1 MAMSDLHH
9 ENVVVNTNIGIR
21 FWRSEDPNHGYV
33 PFHWHSSIEIVCVL
47 KGKVIFSINGQRF
60 EIGPNEF
67 IMVPSGIV
75 HAVAN
80 EPNTAYVL
88 QIPLNAVKPYIAHPE
103 RAIFRN
109 GNIHSTAYQRAV
121 QLIQELGFLQT
132 RHPDGYLFD
141 TQIVF
146 VQLLKTMFLKLS
158 DPQKE
163 MPKDD
168 NIKQLIIYIND
179 HHNEKLTVASLARHF
194 GYNANYL
201 SRLFSN
207 KMGISLIHYIYLVKL
222 NQLYFDLLHTATPVE
237 QLFQQNG
244 LTNPR
249 TARQLFREMFGMLPN
264 QLRQKQK

>member
-1 MAMSDLHH
+1 MSELHH

-21 FWRSEDPNHGYV
+21 FWRSEDPNNGYV
-33 PFHWHSSIEIVCVL
+33 PFHWHSSLEIVCVL
-47 KGKVIFSINGQRF
+47 KGKVIFTINGQRF

-67 IMVPSGIV
+67 IMVPSGVV

-88 QIPLNAVKPYIAHPE
+88 QIPLNVVKPYVAHPE
-103 RAIFRN
+103 RVIFRN
-109 GNIHSTAYQRAV
+109 GETNSPDYQQAV
-121 QLIQELGFLQT
+121 QLIRELGFLQT
-132 RHPDGYLFD
+132 ARPDGFLFD
-141 TQIVF
+141 DQIVF
-146 VQLLKTMFLKLS
+146 TKLLKIMFTKLN
-158 DPQKE
+158 DPHQE
-163 MPKDD
+163 TPNDD

-179 HHNEKLTVASLARHF
+179 HHAEKLSVADLAHHF

-222 NQLYFDLLHTATPVE
+222 NQLYFDLLHTATSVE

-249 TARQLFREMFGMLPN
+249 TARQLFQEMFGLLPN
-264 QLRQKQK
+264 QLRKRPK